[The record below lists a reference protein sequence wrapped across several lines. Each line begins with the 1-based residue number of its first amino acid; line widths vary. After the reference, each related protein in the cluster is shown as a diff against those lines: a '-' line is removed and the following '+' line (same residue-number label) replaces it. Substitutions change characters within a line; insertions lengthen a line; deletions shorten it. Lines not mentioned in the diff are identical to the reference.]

1 MSFEYRTSIETEKL
15 AWVWLTDLGEVA
27 AVSFLLILLYTMRNV
42 FLICT
47 LNWFDYLKFTTVQ
60 PTFKRLLYFVVFY

>member
-42 FLICT
+42 F
-47 LNWFDYLKFTTVQ
+47 
-60 PTFKRLLYFVVFY
+60 